1 MEIDF
6 VRVMLSDF
14 DLEEVLRSGMRSEI
28 VCVLNV
34 TEENVSEVA
43 RKMYEDESYSVSVVM
58 NENPDKDDEDLDL
71 QETKVTAR
79 SIENA
84 VERLIMTTFCW
95 VEANRFILKLM
106 DDESDTIADDLWDKF
121 WKYLIVK
128 ENDFY

>member
-1 MEIDF
+1 MEIDS
-6 VRVMLSDF
+6 VRVILSDF

-43 RKMYEDESYSVSVVM
+43 GKMYEDVSYSVSVVM

-71 QETKVTAR
+71 QETKLTAR
-79 SIENA
+79 SIEKA
-84 VERLIMTTFCW
+84 VERLIKATFCW
-95 VEANRFILKLM
+95 SEASQFIFKLM
-106 DDESDTIADDLWDKF
+106 DDESNDIADDLWDKF
-121 WKYLIVK
+121 WKYLIVN

>member
-14 DLEEVLRSGMRSEI
+14 DLEEALRSGMRSEL

-84 VERLIMTTFCW
+84 VERLIKTTFCW

-121 WKYLIVK
+121 WQYLLVK
-128 ENDFY
+128 ENNFY